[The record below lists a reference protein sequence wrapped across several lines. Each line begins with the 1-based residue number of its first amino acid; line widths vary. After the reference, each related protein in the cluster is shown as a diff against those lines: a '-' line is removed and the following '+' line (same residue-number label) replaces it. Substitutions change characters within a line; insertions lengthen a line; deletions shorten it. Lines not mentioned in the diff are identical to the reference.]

1 MLGGC
6 LAIYVPMY
14 VLRVGFPAFS
24 PPCLLVS
31 LGNFLFFSFSQVF
44 VFRFFSG
51 LNFRVVVFALYVFF
65 FTWILFRLGI
75 FVYILEEVWWQDGGF
90 WGWGGGGWLG
100 GVWWVFSLFLTKDC
114 FSFFFFSFPVLKR
127 TTRISGYEDNIFFR
141 FQTPHTKWLLLSI
154 LPSLSLF
161 VEGWKAR
168 VAMLKNCFEIIL
180 VGSWYICE
188 EEG

>member
-75 FVYILEEVWWQDGGF
+75 FVYILEEV
-90 WGWGGGGWLG
+90 
-100 GVWWVFSLFLTKDC
+100 
-114 FSFFFFSFPVLKR
+114 
-127 TTRISGYEDNIFFR
+127 
-141 FQTPHTKWLLLSI
+141 
-154 LPSLSLF
+154 
-161 VEGWKAR
+161 
-168 VAMLKNCFEIIL
+168 
-180 VGSWYICE
+180 
-188 EEG
+188 